1 MTKTFTFIS
10 LSNLSAHLFS
20 VCCVSVRLSAI
31 SSFHTCQ
38 LSIHQSPVFLSTDF
52 LSPIH
57 NSHLYICIIYLFM
70 YLIISFLCSVVTYH
84 HADLYLHTYVLSLY
98 ICKQT
103 HIIPP
108 ETHATLRMHLGRKPP
123 FASETRGPRE
133 AELQK
138 HKLQSLLSRHAS
150 TIRPGQHG
158 LGKDAAP
165 VSGRVLERQSTPKE
179 HRPGVR
185 ALHLCPSIQ
194 RRDQSCP
201 GHRCPAIAAGEWVP
215 SRPRLERIQC
225 PGVSVCRLGI
235 KVNLQTSMVAHWFR
249 FHCQCRQLGFDPWS
263 RKIPHAAGR
272 LSP

>member
-1 MTKTFTFIS
+1 MGSQRVRHNRVTKTFTFIY

-20 VCCVSVRLSAI
+20 ICCVSVRLSAI
-31 SSFHTCQ
+31 SSFYTCVS
-38 LSIHQSPVFLSTDF
+38 LSIHQSPVFLLIYRFSVPYPPCSSIHLHH
-52 LSPIH
+52 LS
-57 NSHLYICIIYLFM
+57 IYVS
-70 YLIISFLCSVVTYH
+70 IISFFRSVVTYH

-103 HIIPP
+103 HIIRP
-108 ETHATLRMHLGRKPP
+108 ETHATLRQHLGTKPP

-150 TIRPGQHG
+150 GIRPEQRG
-158 LGKDAAP
+158 LRKDAAP

-185 ALHLCPSIQ
+185 ALHSCPSIQ

-201 GHRCPAIAAGEWVP
+201 GHRCPAIDAGGGGGAVP
-215 SRPRLERIQC
+215 SRP
-225 PGVSVCRLGI
+225 
-235 KVNLQTSMVAHWFR
+235 
-249 FHCQCRQLGFDPWS
+249 
-263 RKIPHAAGR
+263 
-272 LSP
+272 